1 MFKTLRISLI
11 VLISM
16 QLIYADSKKPSWTD
30 SRPVSKVYYIGIGS
44 ASKIDNPE
52 DYRKIA
58 KDEALQDLSSEI
70 QINISGE
77 FVRTISE
84 QGAFVED
91 EIRSMVQTKT
101 KANLEGYEI
110 ADSWENNEE
119 YWVYYRLSKEVYV
132 KLKKGREVKVKHLA
146 LDLYL
151 KGQESENSNDL
162 SSALRYYSQA
172 MNMLDEFIGEPLEI
186 EYQNKNIYLQNSL
199 FSAIQSS
206 LGLIKLKSLNPSI
219 KAKSNMPLSE
229 SLKVKAAAEKN
240 GAPVPISGLPVK
252 FYFVKGKGKLL
263 ARSSTNAD
271 GTASSQVSMVEAS
284 DKIQIIKAGV
294 DMKSLAGSQASPLVL
309 GLLKSLNVPEARFI
323 LQVSGL
329 TAYIES
335 NEVSLGE
342 KLDVLKIEP
351 KLKEALADAGFSFTD
366 DISQAEI
373 MIKIE
378 ASARQGS
385 KVYNLFS
392 AFADINLSI
401 TDLTTGEEVYKKA
414 FNVKGI
420 QLDFTRAGLEA
431 LKKAGE
437 KMEEFAPEISKKIMK

>member
-1 MFKTLRISLI
+1 
-11 VLISM
+11 
-16 QLIYADSKKPSWTD
+16 
-30 SRPVSKVYYIGIGS
+30 
-44 ASKIDNPE
+44 
-52 DYRKIA
+52 
-58 KDEALQDLSSEI
+58 
-70 QINISGE
+70 
-77 FVRTISE
+77 
-84 QGAFVED
+84 
-91 EIRSMVQTKT
+91 
-101 KANLEGYEI
+101 
-110 ADSWENNEE
+110 
-119 YWVYYRLSKEVYV
+119 
-132 KLKKGREVKVKHLA
+132 
-146 LDLYL
+146 
-151 KGQESENSNDL
+151 
-162 SSALRYYSQA
+162 
-172 MNMLDEFIGEPLEI
+172 
-186 EYQNKNIYLQNSL
+186 
-199 FSAIQSS
+199 
-206 LGLIKLKSLNPSI
+206 
-219 KAKSNMPLSE
+219 
-229 SLKVKAAAEKN
+229 
-240 GAPVPISGLPVK
+240 VK

-392 AFADINLSI
+392 AFADVNLSI